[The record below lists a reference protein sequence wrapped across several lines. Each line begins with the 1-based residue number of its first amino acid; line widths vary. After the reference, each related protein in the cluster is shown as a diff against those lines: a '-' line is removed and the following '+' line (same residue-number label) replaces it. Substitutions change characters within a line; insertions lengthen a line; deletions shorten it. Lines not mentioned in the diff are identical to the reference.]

1 MLQRHG
7 RFSLVHAPIFEPAPL
22 CGRLIALVGAWDY
35 RAGWLLE
42 RQALSEVCTIN
53 SEKATHHRLQLL
65 IRQSRAGV

>member
-1 MLQRHG
+1 MAV
-7 RFSLVHAPIFEPAPL
+7 FL
-22 CGRLIALVGAWDY
+22 CGRLIALVGAWDF